1 MNSKDNLMPTN
12 VSSIISNFSDLVK
25 NFSNKETEWQIQK
38 EEYEQRISELE
49 GEVKAHENINI
60 DLLKRI
66 RMLEYALSQERSK
79 NNNKGDNSHI
89 NIPQDNSL
97 FNDLGPQNL
106 IKEEDLKFLRET
118 SNRHSMINVLQSIGI
133 DENLAN
139 NLFTDFEL
147 NRTELEA
154 MIKKNLDEKLA
165 KTGKDNISQIVNN
178 KGNIQN
184 NTSNNNSEDNN
195 EIAYKDKNKSV
206 LGNYRKHKNESGY
219 DYFIKLTR
227 VHGHVNCRD
236 AYDNIAPDIK
246 YSLNIPDKEQKEV
259 YFKTKEEAIN
269 FFESIK
275 TTFCKYLRKLGCYG
289 SGDFNGG
296 LPFMDDYTT
305 PWTTDRFCKYFNIS
319 DEAKNYIENF
329 FIEYY
334 KKFEK

>member
-1 MNSKDNLMPTN
+1 MKNEEILKENNGKRFDIILSNPPYSGPTLHLQF
-12 VSSIISNFSDLVK
+12 IEKYIKL
-25 NFSNKETEWQIQK
+25 SNKSIVVCPCSWLEDYGVSEGWKKSPKTKYVNALGKYIENYDYYEAHDFQK
-38 EEYEQRISELE
+38 IMNIATWCSGIIALFNEKNKNQELYKE
-49 GEVKAHENINI
+49 IA
-60 DLLKRI
+60 
-66 RMLEYALSQERSK
+66 
-79 NNNKGDNSHI
+79 NNKI
-89 NIPQDNSL
+89 NKYD
-97 FNDLGPQNL
+97 
-106 IKEEDLKFLRET
+106 KE
-118 SNRHSMINVLQSIGI
+118 II
-133 DENLAN
+133 
-139 NLFTDFEL
+139 
-147 NRTELEA
+147 
-154 MIKKNLDEKLA
+154 EKAA
-165 KTGKDNISQIVNN
+165 KII
-178 KGNIQN
+178 
-184 NTSNNNSEDNN
+184 
-195 EIAYKDKNKSV
+195 YKDKNKSV

-275 TTFCKYLRKLGCYG
+275 TSFCKYLRKLGCYG

>member
-1 MNSKDNLMPTN
+1 MKNEEILKENNGKKFDIILSNPPYSGPTLHLQFIEKYIKLANKSIVVCPCSWLEDYGVSEGWKKSPKTKYVNALGKYIENYDYYEAHDFQKIMNIATWCSG
-12 VSSIISNFSDLVK
+12 IIALFNEK
-25 NFSNKETEWQIQK
+25 NKNQELYKEI
-38 EEYEQRISELE
+38 
-49 GEVKAHENINI
+49 A
-60 DLLKRI
+60 
-66 RMLEYALSQERSK
+66 
-79 NNNKGDNSHI
+79 NNKI
-89 NIPQDNSL
+89 NKYD
-97 FNDLGPQNL
+97 
-106 IKEEDLKFLRET
+106 KE
-118 SNRHSMINVLQSIGI
+118 II
-133 DENLAN
+133 
-139 NLFTDFEL
+139 
-147 NRTELEA
+147 
-154 MIKKNLDEKLA
+154 EKAA
-165 KTGKDNISQIVNN
+165 KII
-178 KGNIQN
+178 
-184 NTSNNNSEDNN
+184 
-195 EIAYKDKNKSV
+195 YKDKNKSV

-334 KKFEK
+334 NKFEK

>member
-1 MNSKDNLMPTN
+1 MKNEEILKENNGKRFDIILSNPPYSGPTLHLQF
-12 VSSIISNFSDLVK
+12 IEKYIKL
-25 NFSNKETEWQIQK
+25 SNKSIVVCPCSWLEDYGVSEGWKKSPKTKYVNALGKYIENYDYYEAHDFQK
-38 EEYEQRISELE
+38 IMNIATWCSGIIALFNEKNKNQELYKE
-49 GEVKAHENINI
+49 IA
-60 DLLKRI
+60 
-66 RMLEYALSQERSK
+66 
-79 NNNKGDNSHI
+79 NNKI
-89 NIPQDNSL
+89 NKYD
-97 FNDLGPQNL
+97 
-106 IKEEDLKFLRET
+106 KE
-118 SNRHSMINVLQSIGI
+118 II
-133 DENLAN
+133 
-139 NLFTDFEL
+139 
-147 NRTELEA
+147 
-154 MIKKNLDEKLA
+154 EKAA
-165 KTGKDNISQIVNN
+165 KII
-178 KGNIQN
+178 
-184 NTSNNNSEDNN
+184 
-195 EIAYKDKNKSV
+195 YKDKNKSV

-305 PWTTDRFCKYFNIS
+305 QWTTDRFCKYFNIS

>member
-1 MNSKDNLMPTN
+1 MKFDIILSNPPYSGPTLHLQFIEKYIKLANKSIVVCPCSWLEDYGVSEGWKKSPKTKYVNALGKYIENYDYYEAHDFQKIMNIATWCSG
-12 VSSIISNFSDLVK
+12 IIALFNEK
-25 NFSNKETEWQIQK
+25 NKNQELYKEI
-38 EEYEQRISELE
+38 
-49 GEVKAHENINI
+49 A
-60 DLLKRI
+60 
-66 RMLEYALSQERSK
+66 
-79 NNNKGDNSHI
+79 NNKI
-89 NIPQDNSL
+89 NKYD
-97 FNDLGPQNL
+97 
-106 IKEEDLKFLRET
+106 KE
-118 SNRHSMINVLQSIGI
+118 II
-133 DENLAN
+133 
-139 NLFTDFEL
+139 
-147 NRTELEA
+147 
-154 MIKKNLDEKLA
+154 EKVA
-165 KTGKDNISQIVNN
+165 KII
-178 KGNIQN
+178 
-184 NTSNNNSEDNN
+184 
-195 EIAYKDKNKSV
+195 YKDKNKSV

>member
-1 MNSKDNLMPTN
+1 MKNEEILKENNGKRFDIILSNPPYSGPTLHLQFIEKYIKLANKSIVVCPCSWLEDYGVSEGWKKSPKTKYVNALGKYIENYDYYEAHDFQKIMNIATWCSG
-12 VSSIISNFSDLVK
+12 IIALFNEK
-25 NFSNKETEWQIQK
+25 NKNQELYKEI
-38 EEYEQRISELE
+38 
-49 GEVKAHENINI
+49 A
-60 DLLKRI
+60 
-66 RMLEYALSQERSK
+66 
-79 NNNKGDNSHI
+79 NNKI
-89 NIPQDNSL
+89 NKYD
-97 FNDLGPQNL
+97 
-106 IKEEDLKFLRET
+106 KE
-118 SNRHSMINVLQSIGI
+118 II
-133 DENLAN
+133 
-139 NLFTDFEL
+139 
-147 NRTELEA
+147 
-154 MIKKNLDEKLA
+154 EKAA
-165 KTGKDNISQIVNN
+165 KII
-178 KGNIQN
+178 
-184 NTSNNNSEDNN
+184 
-195 EIAYKDKNKSV
+195 YKDKNKSV

>member
-1 MNSKDNLMPTN
+1 MKNEEILKENDDKRFDIILSNPPYSGPTLHLQFIEKYIKLANKSIVVCPCSWLEDYGVSEGWKKSPKTKYVNALGKYIENYDYYEAHDFQKIMNIATWCSG
-12 VSSIISNFSDLVK
+12 IIALFNEK
-25 NFSNKETEWQIQK
+25 NKNQELYKEI
-38 EEYEQRISELE
+38 
-49 GEVKAHENINI
+49 A
-60 DLLKRI
+60 
-66 RMLEYALSQERSK
+66 
-79 NNNKGDNSHI
+79 NNKI
-89 NIPQDNSL
+89 NKYD
-97 FNDLGPQNL
+97 
-106 IKEEDLKFLRET
+106 KE
-118 SNRHSMINVLQSIGI
+118 II
-133 DENLAN
+133 
-139 NLFTDFEL
+139 
-147 NRTELEA
+147 
-154 MIKKNLDEKLA
+154 EKAA
-165 KTGKDNISQIVNN
+165 KII
-178 KGNIQN
+178 
-184 NTSNNNSEDNN
+184 
-195 EIAYKDKNKSV
+195 YKDKNKSV